1 MMGGMSD
8 SRYLLADDDDYSRAL
23 NELIGAE
30 GVLIYCGAGLSY
42 PLTGLTW
49 NHLILDMFE
58 NLRSELENNIVEFT
72 ESADAYDKVKE
83 RLSASSSTP
92 RENATVVAT
101 YIESLAKAS
110 YCQLDYYDKLAD
122 LIGQSIYRRLAK
134 IQGLLTEGRR
144 HTGSLL
150 FEHVISLVI
159 YLLLKGT
166 KVRIV
171 TTNYDTYLEETLRSV
186 MTILSKDMTM
196 SGKDRTAEYSVKVY
210 GSDRCPNFSR
220 LNSTTVP
227 IVYLHGRIVR
237 NVESSASDS
246 ENIPFKQLVFS
257 EKEYYNH
264 QYMTAKIMATV
275 AKEIDCTLIIGSSL
289 NDPPLLEWLY
299 KNSIIDTSSVTSDI
313 GKNGAKQKGKHRTS
327 ILVVQAIEQDRYT
340 SEPLTDEDRI
350 SIAQMTRTR
359 CKTLGVDYFIPVRCF
374 ADLSYLIR
382 DTIIGKS
389 GSTGSGS
396 PNELSATHRELTTW
410 ATDASARLD
419 DEVRVRR
426 IRDQLFENVEAVQD
440 LISELVLNRLSE
452 TRRQFPLAVRLEYWV
467 RGVSPHRGDPEY
479 LVKVADSAGVF
490 LDRRVRRSESFFRRF
505 PSRSAA
511 LRSIQFDASEL
522 TTLNKLGQHDHASR
536 WQAFYAAPVRSQVG
550 NSGLSLPVT
559 TGALVA
565 AIQLEESEHRFISR
579 KMRIEFAKVVAETAR
594 RIESG
599 NMNRTECNAF
609 VRLDR
614 CFRNIAIRVRNNY
627 DNKKTG

>member
-1 MMGGMSD
+1 MDDMSE
-8 SRYLLADDDDYSRAL
+8 SSYLLADDDDYTRAL
-23 NELIGAE
+23 NELTGAE

-49 NHLILDMFE
+49 NRLILDVFE

-72 ESADAYDKVKE
+72 ESADVYDKVKE

-92 RENATVVAT
+92 RENATIVAT

-134 IQGLLTEGRR
+134 IQGLLTEGHR

-150 FEHVISLVI
+150 FEHVVSLVI
-159 YLLLKGT
+159 YLLLEGT

-186 MTILSKDMTM
+186 MTILSKD
-196 SGKDRTAEYSVKVY
+196 RTNEYSVKVY
-210 GSDRCPNFSR
+210 GSERYPNFSR
-220 LNSTTVP
+220 LNSATVP
-227 IVYLHGRIVR
+227 LVYLHGRIVR
-237 NVESSASDS
+237 NLESRASDR
-246 ENIPFKQLVFS
+246 ENTPFKQLVFS
-257 EKEYYNH
+257 EKEYYSH
-264 QYMTAKIMATV
+264 QYKTAKIMAAA

-299 KNSIIDTSSVTSDI
+299 NNSIIDTSSTASDM
-313 GKNGAKQKGKHRTS
+313 GKNDAKQRGERRTS
-327 ILVVQAIEQDRYT
+327 VLVVQAIEQDRYT
-340 SEPLTDEDRI
+340 SEPLTDENRI

-359 CKTLGVDYFIPVRCF
+359 CKTLGVDYFIPVRSF
-374 ADLSYLIR
+374 TDLSYLIR
-382 DTIIGKS
+382 DAIIGKS
-389 GSTGSGS
+389 ESTGSDS
-396 PNELSATHRELTTW
+396 PSEISATHRELTTW

-426 IRDQLFENVEAVQD
+426 IHDQLFENVEAVQD
-440 LISELVLNRLSE
+440 LISELVLNRLLE
-452 TRRQFPLAVRLEYWV
+452 TRRKFPLAVRLEYWV

-479 LVKVADSAGVF
+479 LVKVADSAGVS

-550 NSGLSLPVT
+550 SSGLSLPVT

-594 RIESG
+594 RLESG

-609 VRLDR
+609 VRLDK

-627 DNKKTG
+627 DDKKLG

>member
-1 MMGGMSD
+1 MSG
-8 SRYLLADDDDYSRAL
+8 SSYLLADDDDYTRAL

-134 IQGLLTEGRR
+134 IQGLLTEGHR

-186 MTILSKDMTM
+186 MTIM
-196 SGKDRTAEYSVKVY
+196 SNDRTNEYSVKVC
-210 GSDRCPNFSR
+210 GSERYPNFSR
-220 LNSTTVP
+220 LNSATVP
-227 IVYLHGRIVR
+227 LVYLHGRIVR
-237 NVESSASDS
+237 NLESRVSDR

-264 QYMTAKIMATV
+264 QYTTAKIMAAV

-299 KNSIIDTSSVTSDI
+299 NNSIIDASSTASDM
-313 GKNGAKQKGKHRTS
+313 GKNGAKQRGERSTS
-327 ILVVQAIEQDRYT
+327 VLVVQAIEQDRYT

-359 CKTLGVDYFIPVRCF
+359 YKTLGVNYFIPVRCF

-382 DTIIGKS
+382 DAIIEMSSSAGSIS
-389 GSTGSGS
+389 GI
-396 PNELSATHRELTTW
+396 SATHHELMTW
-410 ATDASARLD
+410 AINASASLD
-419 DEVRVRR
+419 DRARVRK
-426 IRDQLFENVEAVQD
+426 IHDQLFENVEIVQN
-440 LISELVLNRLSE
+440 LISELILNRFVE
-452 TRRQFPLAVRLEYWV
+452 TRHKFPLIVRLEYWV

-479 LVKVADSAGVF
+479 LVKVVDSAGVF
-490 LDRRVRRSESFFRRF
+490 LDHRIRRSESFFRRC

-511 LRSIQFDASEL
+511 LRSIQFDTSEL
-522 TTLNKLGQHDHASR
+522 TTLNKLGQYDHASR

-550 NSGLSLPVT
+550 SSGLSLPVT

-579 KMRIEFAKVVAETAR
+579 KMRIEFAKVVAEAAR

-609 VRLDR
+609 VRLDK

-627 DNKKTG
+627 DDKKAE